1 MGKKFDKKLTEI
13 EDWLDDF
20 SDALEDDGYSVVFQA
35 LKTQGNSAQEW
46 YSFGGDPIAIM
57 NALAELM
64 MQIKD
69 YIGYE
74 NASEFSNVLVK
85 MMSLKD
91 NVQSGRTAS
100 ELVQP
105 ETHKICE
112 DIMTHYLADWKND
125 IDIDDELKEVID

>member
-1 MGKKFDKKLTEI
+1 MSKKFDKKLTEI

-35 LKTQGNSAQEW
+35 LKTRGNSAQEW

-85 MMSLKD
+85 MMSIKD
-91 NVQSGRTAS
+91 NVQNGRTAS
-100 ELVQP
+100 ELVQS
-105 ETHKICE
+105 ESNKICE

-125 IDIDDELKEVID
+125 IDIDDELKEVVD

>member
-1 MGKKFDKKLTEI
+1 MSKKFDKKLAEI

-35 LKTQGNSAQEW
+35 LKIQGNSAQEW

-64 MQIKD
+64 IQIKD

-85 MMSLKD
+85 MMSIKD

-105 ETHKICE
+105 ETTKICE

-125 IDIDDELKEVID
+125 IDIDDELKEVTD